1 MTIAPA
7 AVSQSSRQRQEPIG
21 FCLLSIAVVGG
32 LFLAVSLLSSPIPGV
47 NEPHYLCKA
56 GSFSDPG
63 WCDRDF
69 FLTSANAHYCFFWLV
84 GPLTQHF
91 SFDTVALFGR
101 AASALMLAI
110 GWTVLGRAI
119 GLSAAFRIMAAG
131 AFAFLSQLGSFSGEW
146 LLGGFESKVAAWGLG
161 LCATGFWIHGT
172 LKTCPGW
179 MVTAGTCC
187 GAGAMLHPVVGGW
200 IAVSICMAWLMDLV
214 SAYLMHQAKNVVKSV
229 VGIVAFSIATI
240 VVALPGLV
248 PALRL
253 VLDNSLSQKDRELA
267 SFIQV
272 FWRLKHH
279 LDPTELMASQ
289 WIYAAASLTA
299 VVVVTSVMRSWSR
312 SELWKNSLEAHKPD
326 QDMRATASNAAIA
339 LLLKFFLASAI
350 IAFAGILIGW
360 HFVAAKDM
368 DDWQWRAALLK
379 FYPFR
384 TFDALLPIVAGLL
397 TARLLQSRSAGSAMP
412 EPQLIPHA
420 AGSVVNNIFTM
431 AIVCGLPF
439 VPATLYRS
447 ATPPGYTH
455 DQYADWQQACQWIRA
470 ETPKDA
476 LILTP
481 RESCAFKWMAE
492 RAEYVCYKDCP
503 QDAAGILEWNRRLWW
518 LHHWTLNSSMDGVYD
533 TSDLQELRSETGCDF
548 IVTRILGPF
557 EVRPDWQGKHWQIVR
572 IPRESH

>member
-7 AVSQSSRQRQEPIG
+7 AASESDRQRQESIG
-21 FCLLSIAVVGG
+21 FCLLSIVVVGG

-56 GSFSDPG
+56 RSFADPA
-63 WCDRDF
+63 WCNRDF
-69 FLTSANAHYCFFWLV
+69 FLTSTNAHYCFFWLV
-84 GPLTQHF
+84 GPLTQHV
-91 SFDTVALFGR
+91 SFDTVALSGR
-101 AASALMLAI
+101 AASALVLAM

-119 GLSAAFRIMAAG
+119 GLSAASRIMAAG
-131 AFAFLSQLGSFSGEW
+131 AFTFLSQLGSFSGEW
-146 LLGGFESKVAAWGLG
+146 LLGGFESKVGAWGLG
-161 LCATGFWIHGT
+161 LSAVGFWIRGT
-172 LKTCPGW
+172 TKTCPGW
-179 MVTAGTCC
+179 MAVAGICC
-187 GAGAMLHPVVGGW
+187 GTGAMLHPVVGGW
-200 IAVSICMAWLMDLV
+200 IAVCICMAWLFHLIT
-214 SAYLMHQAKNVVKSV
+214 SGLAGRSNNPVKSLL
-229 VGIVAFSIATI
+229 GIVAFAVTTI

-253 VLDNSLSQKDRELA
+253 VLDKSLNQKDRELA

-279 LDPTELMASQ
+279 LDPTELVSSQ
-289 WIYAAASLTA
+289 WIYAAALLTTT
-299 VVVVTSVMRSWSR
+299 VVMTSVMRSRWIRERPNIEAATSAA
-312 SELWKNSLEAHKPD
+312 NS
-326 QDMRATASNAAIA
+326 QVA
-339 LLLKFFLASAI
+339 LLLMFFGASVI
-350 IAFAGILIGW
+350 IAFVGILIGW

-368 DDWQWRAALLK
+368 NDWQWRASLLK

-397 TARLLQSRSAGSAMP
+397 TARLFPAGTA
-412 EPQLIPHA
+412 I
-420 AGSVVNNIFTM
+420 SVSPGAERKIVAM
-431 AIVCGLPF
+431 AISCGLPL
-439 VPATLYRS
+439 VPAMFYRS
-447 ATPPGYTH
+447 AIPPGYTA
-455 DQYADWQQACQWIRA
+455 DQYADWQQACQWIRT
-470 ETPKDA
+470 ETPTDA

-533 TSDLQELRSETGCDF
+533 KTDLEKLRSETDCDF

-557 EVRPDWQGKHWQIVR
+557 ETSPVWKGAHWQVIAV
-572 IPRESH
+572 P

>member
-7 AVSQSSRQRQEPIG
+7 AASGSNGQRQESIG
-21 FCLLSIAVVGG
+21 FCLLSIVVIAG
-32 LFLAVSLLSSPIPGV
+32 LFLAISLLSSPIPGV

-56 GSFSDPG
+56 RAFSDPA

-69 FLTSANAHYCFFWLV
+69 FLTSTNAHYCFFWLV

-101 AASALMLAI
+101 AASALMLAV

-119 GLSAAFRIMAAG
+119 GLSAASRIMAAG

-161 LCATGFWIHGT
+161 LCAAGFWIRGT
-172 LKTCPGW
+172 MKTCPSW
-179 MVTAGTCC
+179 MATSGLCC
-187 GAGAMLHPVVGGW
+187 GAAAMLHPVVGGW
-200 IAVSICMAWLMDLV
+200 IAVCICMAWLMNFV
-214 SAYLMHQAKNVVKSV
+214 TAYLTSRSTNLVKSI
-229 VGIVAFSIATI
+229 VGIVAFSVATI
-240 VVALPGLV
+240 IVALPGLV
-248 PALRL
+248 PALQL
-253 VLDNSLSQKDRELA
+253 VLDNSLKQKDRELA

-279 LDPTELMASQ
+279 LDPTELMPSQ
-289 WIYAAASLTA
+289 WMYAVALLT
-299 VVVVTSVMRSWSR
+299 TSVIVASVLRSRWNN
-312 SELWKNSLEAHKPD
+312 ELSNGELELPTTNNDTAISL
-326 QDMRATASNAAIA
+326 SNAAIA
-339 LLLKFFLASAI
+339 LLLKFFLASVM
-350 IAFAGILIGW
+350 IAFTGVLIGW
-360 HFVAAKDM
+360 HLVPVKDM
-368 DDWQWRAALLK
+368 NDWQWRAALLK

-397 TARLLQSRSAGSAMP
+397 AARLLQCRIAIVANDKLL
-412 EPQLIPHA
+412 QKA
-420 AGSVVNNIFTM
+420 CTVV
-431 AIVCGLPF
+431 IVCGLPF

-447 ATPPGYTH
+447 ATPPGYTAE
-455 DQYADWQQACQWIRA
+455 QYADWRQACQWIRA
-470 ETPKDA
+470 ETPEDV

-533 TSDLQELRSETGCDF
+533 SADLQKLRAETDCDF

-557 EVRPDWQGKHWQIVR
+557 EVQPVWKGQHWQVIAV
-572 IPRESH
+572 P

>member
-7 AVSQSSRQRQEPIG
+7 TASESNGQRQESIG
-21 FCLLSIAVVGG
+21 FCLLSIVVIGG

-56 GSFSDPG
+56 RSFSEPG

-69 FLTSANAHYCFFWLV
+69 FLTSTNAHYCFFWLV

-101 AASALMLAI
+101 ATSALVLAV
-110 GWTVLGRAI
+110 GWTVLGRVI
-119 GLSAAFRIMAAG
+119 GLSAVFRIMSAG

-161 LCATGFWIHGT
+161 LCAAGFWIRGT
-172 LKTCPGW
+172 MKTCPGW
-179 MVTAGTCC
+179 MATAGIFC
-187 GAGAMLHPVVGGW
+187 GTGAMLHPVVGGW
-200 IAVSICMAWLMDLV
+200 IAVCVCMAWLMNLV
-214 SAYLMHQAKNVVKSV
+214 TSYLAGRSSNVVKSNNFPKSLR
-229 VGIVAFSIATI
+229 GIVAFAIATI
-240 VVALPGLV
+240 VVALPGLM

-253 VLDNSLSQKDRELA
+253 VLDKSHNQKDRELA

-279 LDPTELMASQ
+279 LDPTELVASQ
-289 WIYAAASLTA
+289 WIYAAALMTVI
-299 VVVVTSVMRSWSR
+299 VVATVVMRSHWNSEYPSDELR
-312 SELWKNSLEAHKPD
+312 SPPSSDDTANSL
-326 QDMRATASNAAIA
+326 SNMAIF

-350 IAFAGILIGW
+350 IALAGILIGW
-360 HFVAAKDM
+360 HFVPAKDM
-368 DDWQWRAALLK
+368 DDWQWRAVFLK

-384 TFDALLPIVAGLL
+384 TFDALLPIIAGLL
-397 TARLLQSRSAGSAMP
+397 TVRFLQCRLAIPANRRLPATIFAM
-412 EPQLIPHA
+412 
-420 AGSVVNNIFTM
+420 SIF
-431 AIVCGLPF
+431 CGLPL

-447 ATPPGYTH
+447 AIPPGYSA
-455 DQYADWQQACQWIRA
+455 DQYADWQLACQWIRR
-470 ETPKDA
+470 ETPKNA

-533 TSDLQELRSETGCDF
+533 TADLQKLRSETDCDF

-557 EVRPDWQGKHWQIVR
+557 EARPVWKGKQWQVIAV
-572 IPRESH
+572 P

>member
-1 MTIAPA
+1 VTIAPA
-7 AVSQSSRQRQEPIG
+7 AASESNGQRQESIG
-21 FCLLSIAVVGG
+21 FCLLSIVVIGG
-32 LFLAVSLLSSPIPGV
+32 LFLAVSLLSSPTPGV

-56 GSFSDPG
+56 RAFSDPA

-69 FLTSANAHYCFFWLV
+69 FLTSTNAHYCFFWLV

-101 AASALMLAI
+101 VASALMLAI

-119 GLSAAFRIMAAG
+119 GLSATSRIMAAG

-161 LCATGFWIHGT
+161 LCAAGFWIRGT

-179 MVTAGTCC
+179 MASAGICC

-200 IAVSICMAWLMDLV
+200 IAVCICMAWMMNLV
-214 SAYLMHQAKNVVKSV
+214 TAYLTSRAKNVLKSV
-229 VGIVAFSIATI
+229 GGIAAFSIATI
-240 VVALPGLV
+240 IVALPGLV

-253 VLDNSLSQKDRELA
+253 VLDNSLNQKDRELA
-267 SFIQV
+267 LFIQV

-289 WIYAAASLTA
+289 WIYAAALLTTTI
-299 VVVVTSVMRSWSR
+299 VVTSVMRRRWN
-312 SELWKNSLEAHKPD
+312 SELLNNRLEACKTN
-326 QDMRATASNAAIA
+326 QDMGVFAPNAAIA
-339 LLLKFFLASAI
+339 LLLKFFLASAF
-350 IAFAGILIGW
+350 IAFAGVLIGW

-368 DDWQWRAALLK
+368 NDWQWRAALLK

-397 TARLLQSRSAGSAMP
+397 TARLLQCRSACSAMP
-412 EPQLIPHA
+412 EQQLIPHA

-447 ATPPGYTH
+447 ATPPGYTD

-470 ETPKDA
+470 ETPGDA

-518 LHHWTLNSSMDGVYD
+518 LHDWTLNSSMDGVYD
-533 TSDLQELRSETGCDF
+533 TADLQLLRFESECDF

-557 EVRPDWQGKHWQIVR
+557 EARPVWQGKHWQVIAV
-572 IPRESH
+572 P

>member
-1 MTIAPA
+1 MTIAVA
-7 AVSQSSRQRQEPIG
+7 AATESNGQRQESIG
-21 FCLLSIAVVGG
+21 FCLLSTVVIAG

-56 GSFSDPG
+56 RSFSDSA

-69 FLTSANAHYCFFWLV
+69 FLTSVNAHYCFYWLV
-84 GPLTQHF
+84 GPLTQCF
-91 SFDTVALFGR
+91 SFNTVALFGR
-101 AASALMLAI
+101 ATSALMLAV
-110 GWTVLGRAI
+110 GWTVLGRVI
-119 GLSAAFRIMAAG
+119 GLSAASRIMAAG

-161 LCATGFWIHGT
+161 LCAAGFWIRGT
-172 LKTCPGW
+172 MKSCPGW
-179 MVTAGTCC
+179 MATAGICC

-200 IAVSICMAWLMDLV
+200 IAVCICMAWLMNLV
-214 SAYLMHQAKNVVKSV
+214 AACLTCRLQNFARSI
-229 VGIVAFSIATI
+229 VGIVEFSIVTI

-253 VLDNSLSQKDRELA
+253 MLDNSLNQKDRELA

-279 LDPTELMASQ
+279 LDPTELMPSQ
-289 WIYAAASLTA
+289 WMY
-299 VVVVTSVMRSWSR
+299 
-312 SELWKNSLEAHKPD
+312 
-326 QDMRATASNAAIA
+326 AIA
-339 LLLKFFLASAI
+339 LLTTTVIAASVLRSRWSSELSNGELELPTTNHDTAISLSNAAMSLLLRFFLASVI
-350 IAFAGILIGW
+350 IAFAGVLIGW

-368 DDWQWRAALLK
+368 NNWQWRAAMLK

-397 TARLLQSRSAGSAMP
+397 TVRFLQCRSAISANHR
-412 EPQLIPHA
+412 EHQK
-420 AGSVVNNIFTM
+420 IFLMT
-431 AIVCGLPF
+431 IFCGLPF

-447 ATPPGYTH
+447 ATPPGYTS
-455 DQYADWQQACQWIRA
+455 DQYADWQAACEWIRA
-470 ETPKDA
+470 ETPTET
-476 LILTP
+476 LFLTP

-518 LHHWTLNSSMDGVYD
+518 LHDWTLKSSMDGIYD
-533 TSDLQELRSETGCDF
+533 TGDLYKLRSETHCDF

-557 EVRPDWQGKHWQIVR
+557 ETRPVWKGKHWQI
-572 IPRESH
+572 IALP

>member
-1 MTIAPA
+1 MIIASA
-7 AVSQSSRQRQEPIG
+7 AATESNGQQQEPIG
-21 FCLLSIAVVGG
+21 FCLLSMVVVAG

-56 GSFSDPG
+56 RAFSDPG
-63 WCDRDF
+63 WCDGDF
-69 FLTSANAHYCFFWLV
+69 FLTSTNAHYCFFWLV

-101 AASALMLAI
+101 ATSALMLAV

-119 GLSAAFRIMAAG
+119 GLSAASRIMAAG

-161 LCATGFWIHGT
+161 LCAAGFWIFGT
-172 LKTCPGW
+172 QKTCPGW
-179 MVTAGTCC
+179 MAIAGVCC

-200 IAVSICMAWLMDLV
+200 IAVCICMAWLMNFV
-214 SAYLMHQAKNVVKSV
+214 TAYLTSRSQNVVKSI
-229 VGIVAFSIATI
+229 VGIVTFSIATI
-240 VVALPGLV
+240 IVALPGLV

-253 VLDNSLSQKDRELA
+253 VLDNSLNQKDRELA
-267 SFIQV
+267 LFIQV

-279 LDPTELMASQ
+279 LDPTELMSSQ
-289 WIYAAASLTA
+289 WMYAAALLTTTVIVASVLRSRWNSEFPSHKLDSPAASNDAASYDTAISL
-299 VVVVTSVMRSWSR
+299 S
-312 SELWKNSLEAHKPD
+312 
-326 QDMRATASNAAIA
+326 QSNAAIA
-339 LLLKFFLASAI
+339 LLLKFFLASVV
-350 IAFAGILIGW
+350 IAFAGVLVGW
-360 HFVAAKDM
+360 HFVAANDM
-368 DDWQWRAALLK
+368 NDWQWRAALLK

-397 TARLLQSRSAGSAMP
+397 TARLLQCRFAISANHRLPTKAF
-412 EPQLIPHA
+412 A
-420 AGSVVNNIFTM
+420 M
-431 AIVCGLPF
+431 AIFCGLPL

-447 ATPPGYTH
+447 ETPPGYTA
-455 DQYADWQQACQWIRA
+455 DQYADWQQACQWIRT

-481 RESCAFKWMAE
+481 RESCAFKWLAE
-492 RAEYVCYKDCP
+492 RAEFVCYKDCP

-518 LHHWTLNSSMDGVYD
+518 LHHWTLSSSMDGVYD
-533 TSDLQELRSETGCDF
+533 SADLQKLRSETGCDF

-557 EVRPDWQGKHWQIVR
+557 EAQPVWKGEHWQVISV
-572 IPRESH
+572 P